1 MPSDDGLTQD
11 VLDHLVELLEKKDF
25 KGKLVKELN
34 EAVDIPMINEK
45 TEKKVFE
52 TIYKLIIKNI
62 KKLDLDLRLII
73 VFIQ

>member
-62 KKLDLDLRLII
+62 KKLDLDS
-73 VFIQ
+73 